1 MDKEEAN
8 QILKDNKMTKVRF
21 AQLIGLK
28 VGTVNTAFG
37 ANKLSQRM
45 VKRLEKLDIRSEKKK
60 PSIIEGMIRQTMD
73 IPVKQT
79 LEAKI
84 IGFPT
89 NKFLR
94 IIRFEDGTEGK
105 LKCKPSKHRKMGEQV
120 SVRLIEGDMWM
131 LVK

>member
-28 VGTVNTAFG
+28 VGTVHTAFG

-45 VKRLEKLDIRSEKKK
+45 VRRLEKLDIRSEKKK
-60 PSIIEGMIRQTMD
+60 PSIVEGMIRQTMD

-94 IIRFEDGTEGK
+94 IIRFTDDTEGK
-105 LKCKPSKHRKMGEQV
+105 FKCKPSKHRKMGEQV
-120 SVRLIEGDMWM
+120 SVRFIEGDMWM
-131 LVK
+131 LVR